1 MRSLRQS
8 RMNHPKSSPAVMFSE
23 QRRVI
28 DKLIPLSSPAPTPK
42 VVRISFTDHAATDS
56 SSSDDE
62 PDPMTRRTRVVRHIN
77 EIRFHSDPAQARSEK
92 SESLAKLQPPQA
104 SSPAGDRR
112 KWRGVRLRKWG
123 KWAAEIRD
131 PTRRTRIWLG
141 TFETAEEAAMAYDS
155 AAISLRG
162 PNAQTNFLRP
172 PALEPAV
179 TSVSG
184 EEEDELSQKSQSLRS
199 PTSVLQ
205 FLTHEEPEQG
215 KREKCCNDGV
225 DWKPAEQV
233 MCLPADD
240 GDLSLDQWALSD
252 FFNYDAPK
260 PMIFDDLP
268 APDMVFDDLG
278 DFSCPLDWDV
288 DLKMDGEDSILVE
301 PSSRKC
307 EADEY
312 LIV

>member
-1 MRSLRQS
+1 
-8 RMNHPKSSPAVMFSE
+8 MNHPKFSPAVKFSE
-23 QRRVI
+23 QRSVI
-28 DKLIPLSSPAPTPK
+28 SKLIPLSSPAQTPR
-42 VVRISFTDHAATDS
+42 VVRISFTDHDATDS
-56 SSSDDE
+56 SGSDDE
-62 PDPMTRRTRVVRHIN
+62 LNPMTRRTRVVRHVN
-77 EIRFHSDPAQARSEK
+77 EIRFRSDPAQGRSEK
-92 SESLAKLQPPQA
+92 PESLTKALPSPA
-104 SSPAGDRR
+104 SNPAGDRR

-131 PTRRTRIWLG
+131 PTRRTRLWLG
-141 TFETAEEAAMAYDS
+141 TFETAEEAAMAYDN

-172 PALEPAV
+172 PAPEPLV

-184 EEEDELSQKSQSLRS
+184 EEDDELSQKSQSLRS
-199 PTSVLQ
+199 PTSVLRFQ
-205 FLTHEEPEQG
+205 THEEPEQG
-215 KREKCCNDGV
+215 KKREKCCNDGV

-240 GDLSLDQWALSD
+240 GDLSLDQWALTD

-268 APDMVFDDLG
+268 VPDVVFDDLG

-307 EADEY
+307 EVDEY